1 MFKIIIPILV
11 IALAAFVGMNAKGG
25 LIRGVADGMLVSP
38 ARPAVA
44 VKPAADFAS
53 VDARRVDLS
62 PSVQNGMLQA
72 TSVQAVYAMYSRPQ
86 APAHL
91 VALLAVSQNGET
103 WPVEPEPGFPPI
115 RHKKQDINGFSG
127 FADTYVLDSKD
138 DPWASDE
145 PGLWENGSLVRRFT
159 FVLWFYKAKLI
170 VEYREPLPAPSDM
183 PLEDNIPLLA
193 AFEARALEAFQ
204 LLNGDPKNGGVE
216 LPRPKEKLP
225 YPPAGINR
233 QALTD
238 FIGTLWD
245 MKKYGP
251 GPYVA
256 ATAGEAGKRHAGRR
270 AESRTPQGATNCLR
284 AWEKSGCHSRY
295 RRGGHGQPG
304 HGRRKRLPGGVGKG
318 SGLPHRQGRG

>member
-1 MFKIIIPILV
+1 MIRFGISEWRQQMFKIIIPILV
-11 IALAAFVGMNAKGG
+11 IALAAFVGMNAKSG

-62 PSVQNGMLQA
+62 PSVQNSMLQA
-72 TSVQAVYAMYSRPQ
+72 TSVQAVYALYNHEGPQ
-86 APAHL
+86 AAPAHL
-91 VALLAVSQNGET
+91 AALLAVSQNDET
-103 WPVEPEPGFPPI
+103 WPVEPELGFPAI
-115 RHKKQDINGFSG
+115 RHKKQDIDGFSG
-127 FADTYVLDSKD
+127 FADTYVLDAKD

-145 PGLWENGSLVRRFT
+145 PAQWENGSLVRRFT
-159 FVLWFYKAKLI
+159 FILWFYKAKLI

-183 PLEDNIPLLA
+183 PLEDNIPLLT
-193 AFEARALEAFQ
+193 AFEARALESFR
-204 LLNGDPKNGGVE
+204 LLNGDPKNGGGE

-245 MKKYGP
+245 MKK
-251 GPYVA
+251 
-256 ATAGEAGKRHAGRR
+256 
-270 AESRTPQGATNCLR
+270 
-284 AWEKSGCHSRY
+284 
-295 RRGGHGQPG
+295 
-304 HGRRKRLPGGVGKG
+304 
-318 SGLPHRQGRG
+318 

>member
-11 IALAAFVGMNAKGG
+11 IALAAFVGMNAKSG

-62 PSVQNGMLQA
+62 PSVQNSM
-72 TSVQAVYAMYSRPQ
+72 
-86 APAHL
+86 
-91 VALLAVSQNGET
+91 LLAVSQNDET
-103 WPVEPEPGFPPI
+103 WPVEPELGFPAI
-115 RHKKQDINGFSG
+115 RHKKQDIDGFSG
-127 FADTYVLDSKD
+127 FADTYVLDAKD

-145 PGLWENGSLVRRFT
+145 PAQWENGSLVRRFT
-159 FVLWFYKAKLI
+159 FILWFYKAKLI

-183 PLEDNIPLLA
+183 PLEDNIPLLTD
-193 AFEARALEAFQ
+193 FEARALESFR

-245 MKKYGP
+245 MKK
-251 GPYVA
+251 
-256 ATAGEAGKRHAGRR
+256 
-270 AESRTPQGATNCLR
+270 
-284 AWEKSGCHSRY
+284 
-295 RRGGHGQPG
+295 
-304 HGRRKRLPGGVGKG
+304 
-318 SGLPHRQGRG
+318 

>member
-11 IALAAFVGMNAKGG
+11 IALAAFVGMNAKSG

-62 PSVQNGMLQA
+62 PSVQNSMLQA
-72 TSVQAVYAMYSRPQ
+72 TSVQAVYALYNHEDPQ
-86 APAHL
+86 AAPAHL
-91 VALLAVSQNGET
+91 AALLAVSQNDET
-103 WPVEPEPGFPPI
+103 WPVEPELGFPAI
-115 RHKKQDINGFSG
+115 RHKKQDIDGFSG
-127 FADTYVLDSKD
+127 FADTYVLDAKD

-145 PGLWENGSLVRRFT
+145 PAQWENGSLVRRFT
-159 FVLWFYKAKLI
+159 FILWFYKAKLI

-183 PLEDNIPLLA
+183 PLEDNIPLLT
-193 AFEARALEAFQ
+193 AFEARALESFR

-233 QALTD
+233 AGAHRFYRHALGYEE
-238 FIGTLWD
+238 IGGRL
-245 MKKYGP
+245 M
-251 GPYVA
+251 PYVNIRVTRENGTP
-256 ATAGEAGKRHAGRR
+256 TAEQK
-270 AESRTPQGATNCLR
+270 EELIKGATELLVRVLGKNP
-284 AWEKSGCHSRY
+284 ATTVVVIDEVDTDNW
-295 RRGGHGQPG
+295 
-304 HGRRKRLPGGVGKG
+304 GVGG
-318 SGLPHRQGRG
+318 ETVTRRRRQGK

>member
-245 MKKYGP
+245 MKK
-251 GPYVA
+251 
-256 ATAGEAGKRHAGRR
+256 
-270 AESRTPQGATNCLR
+270 
-284 AWEKSGCHSRY
+284 
-295 RRGGHGQPG
+295 
-304 HGRRKRLPGGVGKG
+304 
-318 SGLPHRQGRG
+318 

>member
-72 TSVQAVYAMYSRPQ
+72 TSVQAVYALYSRPQ

-115 RHKKQDINGFSG
+115 RHRKQDINGFSG
-127 FADTYVLDSKD
+127 FADTYVLGSKD

-145 PGLWENGSLVRRFT
+145 PGLWENGRLVRRVT
-159 FVLWFYKAKLI
+159 FHLWFRAFRY
-170 VEYREPLPAPSDM
+170 
-183 PLEDNIPLLA
+183 A
-193 AFEARALEAFQ
+193 A
-204 LLNGDPKNGGVE
+204 
-216 LPRPKEKLP
+216 
-225 YPPAGINR
+225 
-233 QALTD
+233 
-238 FIGTLWD
+238 
-245 MKKYGP
+245 
-251 GPYVA
+251 
-256 ATAGEAGKRHAGRR
+256 
-270 AESRTPQGATNCLR
+270 
-284 AWEKSGCHSRY
+284 
-295 RRGGHGQPG
+295 
-304 HGRRKRLPGGVGKG
+304 
-318 SGLPHRQGRG
+318 